1 MGFFKKKLLISWAV
15 HDISRTFEFLTP
27 QNPPWHPLGSGGSI
41 FFRFES
47 VPYPSEYVCQIW
59 LRSDRRECNAGMTI
73 AKCTKTAA
81 SSNVSNHLSRT
92 PIARFASGAA
102 HHARPYR
109 NLGRRISLRSY
120 TIVDSVI
127 YTIICL
133 KSVCRRSQIAGR
145 NFCSIASGD
154 VSN

>member
-1 MGFFKKKLLISWAV
+1 M
-15 HDISRTFEFLTP
+15 
-27 QNPPWHPLGSGGSI
+27 
-41 FFRFES
+41 
-47 VPYPSEYVCQIW
+47 CQIW

-81 SSNVSNHLSRT
+81 SSNVSNHLSRK

-120 TIVDSVI
+120 TIVAA
-127 YTIICL
+127 
-133 KSVCRRSQIAGR
+133 IAGR
-145 NFCSIASGD
+145 QIKMFTLVGFCGVLKHELLSLPIMFVMNLVISTDQLHYWELVMLYFMHAMF
-154 VSN
+154 

>member
-1 MGFFKKKLLISWAV
+1 MTFPGLLNFGPPKIPPG
-15 HDISRTFEFLTP
+15 TP
-27 QNPPWHPLGSGGSI
+27 MGSGGSH

-92 PIARFASGAA
+92 PAAWCASGAA

-109 NLGRRISLRSY
+109 DLGRRISLRSY
-120 TIVDSVI
+120 TIVGSTSNHRSASAAQPPCNREKIDWRPQHRSHAVND
-127 YTIICL
+127 
-133 KSVCRRSQIAGR
+133 RRGTAIKRQL
-145 NFCSIASGD
+145 
-154 VSN
+154 